1 MAVWLW
7 VLFVTFALVGH
18 RRGEIVSTCNV
29 IIVLRSVR
37 FIRQSAMCVHFCSI
51 FLLYCCMHKHLP
63 SLVFVCVIR
72 LYSVVY
78 TNIEHERGTNK
89 NKNECIYY
97 ILFVPRC
104 LVRNCVCSLP
114 RVIISLSASLAS
126 LLVHNSHSL
135 ASFSSAPLFDT
146 ILYCTIV
153 DQHVFDTTELFCAAS
168 VRAPQCVCIHL
179 LLSQH
184 TDPCGR
190 LHGSQTNRSTAH
202 IHKHI

>member
-1 MAVWLW
+1 MWLCGCGFCLLHSHLSVTDEAKLYRLVTSSSFCVQFDLFGNRRCVCISARFFYCIAV
-7 VLFVTFALVGH
+7 
-18 RRGEIVSTCNV
+18 C
-29 IIVLRSVR
+29 
-37 FIRQSAMCVHFCSI
+37 
-51 FLLYCCMHKHLP
+51 
-63 SLVFVCVIR
+63 
-72 LYSVVY
+72 
-78 TNIEHERGTNK
+78 TNIYLRWCLCVSYDYTVSCTLISNTKEERIKTKMNV
-89 NKNECIYY
+89 Y

-202 IHKHI
+202 IHNHI